1 MATNPQ
7 NQLTAAAGEIAKT
20 IFYIDEK
27 TFRTPVH
34 ELERIIS
41 TNPTLVAMAK
51 ENEYLKSII
60 SGNAETEIRQLQ
72 TKCTELQAQ
81 IESRNARIEQI
92 ELKSQH
98 HSELLTAR
106 IEELVKRR
114 RFRSL
119 RKTS

>member
-1 MATNPQ
+1 MITTH
-7 NQLTAAAGEIAKT
+7 NQLTAATGDIAQIIVNCWT
-20 IFYIDEK
+20 NGGSFNLDLVRNE
-27 TFRTPVH
+27 
-34 ELERIIS
+34 IS

-81 IESRNARIEQI
+81 IESRNARIKQI

-106 IEELVKRR
+106 IEELVKT
-114 RFRSL
+114 L
-119 RKTS
+119 TTI